1 MKINGLSSAERLR
14 EGQLWKL
21 NRRYIYIVGL
31 LESSIQFKLMDS
43 PNETMQRTLTSG
55 IDTLLRYLS
64 SRRGKLVKAGSFT

>member
-43 PNETMQRTLTSG
+43 PNETMQRTLNE
-55 IDTLLRYLS
+55 RHRHAVALS
-64 SRRGKLVKAGSFT
+64 VI